1 MGDIVILCMS
11 STVGNNFDSWALSAE
26 LGRHVPSLTLTFVV
40 CDDHLTKP
48 KMRLKQRVLSGAP
61 RCIPIR
67 MYTRQRKLTKCQF
80 IMPYGR
86 RCELPNCCY
95 NVSSAKS
102 MSFMYDI

>member
-26 LGRHVPSLTLTFVV
+26 LGRHVLSLTLTFVV

-61 RCIPIR
+61 RCIPRR
-67 MYTRQRKLTKCQF
+67 MYRRQTESLLSAR
-80 IMPYGR
+80 
-86 RCELPNCCY
+86 LPCHMDVDVNCRI
-95 NVSSAKS
+95 VV
-102 MSFMYDI
+102 IT